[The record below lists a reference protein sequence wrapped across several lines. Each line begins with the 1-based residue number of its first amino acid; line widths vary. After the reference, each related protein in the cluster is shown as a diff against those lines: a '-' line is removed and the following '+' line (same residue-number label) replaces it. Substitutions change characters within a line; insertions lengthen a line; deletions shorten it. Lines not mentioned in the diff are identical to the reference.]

1 MMINPDGLRA
11 HASHIREIAQR
22 PRRRG
27 KTRAASYL
35 LSLAVRFEEEASVLE
50 ERCAGDKPNVALP
63 QHPEI
68 DLGLLVGV
76 RHNVRCL

>member
-11 HASHIREIAQR
+11 HASHFREIAQR

-27 KTRAASYL
+27 KARAESYL

-50 ERCAGDKPNVALP
+50 ERRAGDKPNVALAQRP
-63 QHPEI
+63 TI
-68 DLGLLVGV
+68 DLGPLVGV
-76 RHNVRCL
+76 PHR

>member
-11 HASHIREIAQR
+11 HASHFREIAQR

-35 LSLAVRFEEEASVLE
+35 LSLAVRFEKEASVLE
-50 ERCAGDKPNVALP
+50 ERRAGDKPNVALP
-63 QHPEI
+63 QRAKI
-68 DLGLLVGV
+68 DLGALIGV
-76 RHNVRCL
+76 PHR